1 MTFSEGNTFN
11 QEQLNGRGRSW
22 FSTVILAASFSPIK
36 QMGWRGD
43 SGRQYARQSHWC
55 GGRKQSMFGSSKV
68 LRVWLPYSTSPG
80 ELWASRG
87 LTPLLSG

>member
-11 QEQLNGRGRSW
+11 QEQLNGRRRWW

-36 QMGWRGD
+36 QIGWRGD

-55 GGRKQSMFGSSKV
+55 GGKKQSMFGSSKV
-68 LRVWLPYSTSPG
+68 LRVWLPYSTCPG

-87 LTPLLSG
+87 